1 MTGAGRPLATLCLT
15 QVVSWGVVFY
25 AFPVL
30 SGDISLDTGWAAPA
44 LAGAFSAAL
53 VVSAVLGVAVGRW
66 LDRHGPRAVMT
77 LGSILAA
84 VAMVMVAWSPTLA
97 WFVVAWLLAGVAM
110 SAVLYPP
117 AFAALTRWYG
127 PRRVAALTVLTL
139 AGGLASTIF
148 APITALLAGQFGWRG
163 TYLVLAAVIAVVT
176 IPAHLIGLKRP
187 WPTAPP
193 PARAEHHAG
202 RVARSRPFLA
212 LVLTMALTACATS
225 AVVVNLVPLLTER
238 GMTTT
243 LAAVA
248 LGLGGAGQVLGRL
261 GYPQLSQR
269 LGVRTRTVLVLAA
282 VGLTTA
288 LLAVLSSAAALVVA
302 AVVAGAVRGNLT
314 LLHATAVADRWGVS
328 AYGRLTGLLSAPV
341 TITGALSPWIGASVA
356 VALNGYGAMFW
367 LMAGLAMIAAVVSLG
382 SVPSGPLCSDA
393 DAARVRSQ
401 ASRRLG

>member
-1 MTGAGRPLATLCLT
+1 VSLTDTAPADAVTGSGRPLAALCLT
-15 QVVSWGVVFY
+15 QVVSWGVVCY

-30 SGDISLDTGWAAPA
+30 SGAIALDTGWSAPA
-44 LAGAFSAAL
+44 LAAAFSAAL
-53 VVSAVLGVAVGRW
+53 VVSAVLGLLVGRW
-66 LDRHGPRAVMT
+66 LDQHGPRALMT
-77 LGSILAA
+77 TGSVVAA
-84 VAMVMVAWSPTLA
+84 VAMMMVAWSPTLA

-127 PRRVAALTVLTL
+127 PTRVAALTVLTL

-148 APITALLAGQFGWRG
+148 APITALLAGQLGWRD
-163 TYLVLAAVIAVVT
+163 TYLVLAAVLAVVT
-176 IPAHLIGLKRP
+176 VPAHLIGLKRP
-187 WPTAPP
+187 WPPAPP
-193 PARAEHHAG
+193 VARTDHHAG

-212 LVLTMALTACATS
+212 LVVAMALAASASS

-261 GYPQLSQR
+261 GYPQLSRR

-282 VGLTTA
+282 VGMTTA

-302 AVVAGAVRGNLT
+302 AVVAGAVRGILT

-341 TITGALSPWIGASVA
+341 TMTAALFPWVGASVA
-356 VALNGYGAMFW
+356 AGLDGFLDMFW
-367 LMAGLAMIAAVVSLG
+367 LMAGLAIAAAVISLG
-382 SVPSGPLCSDA
+382 SVPSGRLPGRS
-393 DAARVRSQ
+393 AA
-401 ASRRLG
+401 